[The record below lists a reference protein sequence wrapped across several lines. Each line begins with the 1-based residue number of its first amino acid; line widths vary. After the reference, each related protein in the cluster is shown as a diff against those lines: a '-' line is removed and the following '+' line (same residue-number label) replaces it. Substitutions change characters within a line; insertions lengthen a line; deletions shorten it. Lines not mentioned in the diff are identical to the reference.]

1 MRRGLRESEGTTHEE
16 TQRAIR
22 VEKRFSDGLRKHVET
37 LNSIL

>member
-1 MRRGLRESEGTTHEE
+1 MRRGLGESEGTTHEE

-22 VEKRFSDGLRKHVET
+22 VEKRFGDGLWKHVEA